1 MELKEKSMAMNDK
14 DVALIPYMVYED
26 IADRYD
32 KTQKRM
38 LIVVILSMI
47 MVIVMAVTL
56 CFVHRSWLKAWSDY
70 DYVSEETVERVIVDS
85 GDGGNASYIGRDG
98 GIINGEGN
106 SYEDPEISV
115 EDEEKR

>member
-1 MELKEKSMAMNDK
+1 MELKGKSTDTNEKI
-14 DVALIPYMVYED
+14 ALIPYMVYED

-38 LIVVILSMI
+38 LIVVVLSMV
-47 MVIVMAVTL
+47 MVIVMAVAL

-85 GDGGNASYIGRDG
+85 DGGNASYIGRDG

-106 SYEDPEISV
+106 SYENPEIPV
-115 EDEEKR
+115 ENEEEW